1 MMYDYI
7 EKQLEDLRNSISY
20 FAEKYGR
27 DKDSVSLLA
36 VSKTFPA
43 EAIEPAYRS
52 GQLMFGEN
60 RVQEL
65 AEKVPLLPHDIEW
78 HLIGHLQGNKV
89 SKAVELAHLIH
100 SVDSEKLLRR
110 INRIA
115 GDADKKQKIL
125 LEINISGEESK
136 FGETADADAV
146 ASLVSLA
153 VASKNIEL
161 MGFMTMAPF
170 GADENELRRVFSS
183 LRELRDDMEKEF
195 DVSLPELSMGMSSD
209 YEYAIA
215 EGATIIRVGTSI
227 FGKRD

>member
-153 VASKNIEL
+153 VASQNIEL

>member
-1 MMYDYI
+1 
-7 EKQLEDLRNSISY
+7 
-20 FAEKYGR
+20 
-27 DKDSVSLLA
+27 
-36 VSKTFPA
+36 
-43 EAIEPAYRS
+43 
-52 GQLMFGEN
+52 MFGEN